1 MKMCVDFKIGK
12 QIQSDRKSAKYEL
25 GNFCEQYG
33 LAPVPPSRKHK
44 SSYPSHI
51 RKSRHYSCRKQS
63 FRHNNEDNEFYKKK
77 KFHRKKNWSKALIR
91 EKNSR
96 FKKSSDKRKV
106 KCYKCQK
113 FGHYANECK
122 VKDTI
127 KQLKITDEE
136 KDKLIKV
143 LELRNSESS
152 ENETIVANS
161 ESESYQSSNSQS
173 SSPQVQFGCKDKYCN
188 RIKSVSVLTK
198 QEEQEELLIDLISK
212 VENPELK
219 SEYLKK
225 LKK

>member
-1 MKMCVDFKIGK
+1 MKMCIDFKIGR

-33 LAPVPPSRKHK
+33 LTSYPPSRKEK

-51 RKSRHYSCRKQS
+51 RKSRHYSRKKQS
-63 FRHNNEDNEFYKKK
+63 FRHNNDNNEFYRKK
-77 KFHRKKNWSKALIR
+77 KFHPKKSWSKAPKT

-96 FKKSSDKRKV
+96 FRKNSDKKKV

-113 FGHYANECK
+113 SGHYANECK

-127 KQLKITDEE
+127 KQLKITYEDKE
-136 KDKLIKV
+136 KLIKV
-143 LELRNSESS
+143 LELRDSESS
-152 ENETIVANS
+152 NVETIVASS
-161 ESESYQSSNSQS
+161 ESESFQSSDSQS
-173 SSPQVQFGCKDKYCN
+173 SPPQVQLGCKDKCCN
-188 RIKSVSVLTK
+188 RLKSISVLTK
-198 QEEQEELLIDLISK
+198 QEEYEELLIELISK

-225 LKK
+225 LRK